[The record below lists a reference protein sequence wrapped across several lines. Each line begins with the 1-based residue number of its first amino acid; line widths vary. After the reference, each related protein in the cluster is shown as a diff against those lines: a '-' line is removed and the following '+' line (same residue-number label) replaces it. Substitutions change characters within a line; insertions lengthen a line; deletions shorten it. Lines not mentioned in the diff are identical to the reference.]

1 MTKGF
6 AYQKLKSDVK
16 TQLACNTY
24 T

>member
-6 AYQKLKSDVK
+6 AYQKLKSNVK
-16 TQLACNTY
+16 TKLACNTY